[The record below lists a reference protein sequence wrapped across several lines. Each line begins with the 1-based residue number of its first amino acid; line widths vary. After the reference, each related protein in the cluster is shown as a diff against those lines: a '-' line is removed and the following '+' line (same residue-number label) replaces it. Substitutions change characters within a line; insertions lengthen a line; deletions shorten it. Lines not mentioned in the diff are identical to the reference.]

1 VVLTRGRRHSG
12 GGMRDMGYMGG
23 SHYYTER
30 VAVNHVAT
38 SFQAPASVNAVSR
51 VDGSSRR

>member
-1 VVLTRGRRHSG
+1 MVLTRGRRHSG

-23 SHYYTER
+23 SHYYAER

>member
-1 VVLTRGRRHSG
+1 
-12 GGMRDMGYMGG
+12 MRNMGYMGG
-23 SHYYTER
+23 SHYTEC

-38 SFQAPASVNAVSR
+38 SFQTPASMNAVSR

>member
-12 GGMRDMGYMGG
+12 GMGDMGYMGG
-23 SHYYTER
+23 SHCYTER

-38 SFQAPASVNAVSR
+38 SFQTPASMNAVSR